1 MDKKR
6 FRTHSIFF
14 RLIMVMLVMAMVVIF
29 LFVVVYFLASQ
40 EIPRISMSA
49 HYFLIGFLFFL
60 LIFALYSTYH
70 VLKKYIAPLKGLTR
84 AALEVSEGKFDVKVP
99 VEGNDELGE
108 LSHTFNTMA
117 LEIREMMN
125 AREKMLRD
133 VSHELK
139 TPLTRLKLAI
149 EMLEDK
155 SAKDSMAEDVQE
167 LEDLVN
173 EILEAEKLRKGIIT
187 GEFKNADVISTIR
200 KVVKTFDKSTPRV
213 LLNNMPVLFELNF
226 EEKAVQ
232 KALKNLIQN
241 AIKFSG
247 PDSSP
252 VEVSAKQKAD
262 RFVVQIK
269 DDGIG
274 IPEEEL
280 SMVFKTF
287 YQVEKSRTKAPGKT
301 GGYGL
306 GLSLVQKVMEAH
318 NGEVKLENNVDGGVV
333 ASLSFPV

>member
-14 RLIMVMLVMAMVVIF
+14 RLVMVMLVMAMVVIF

-40 EIPRISMSA
+40 EISQISMTA

-70 VLKKYIAPLKGLTR
+70 VLKKYITPLKGLTH
-84 AALEVSEGKFDVKVP
+84 AALEVSEGNFDVKVP
-99 VEGNDELGE
+99 VQGNDELGE
-108 LSHTFNTMA
+108 LSQTFNIMA
-117 LEIREMMN
+117 LEIQEMMN

-149 EMLEDK
+149 EMLDNK
-155 SAKDSMAEDVQE
+155 TAKESMAEDVQE

-200 KVVKTFDKSTPRV
+200 KAVKSFDKSKPQV
-213 LLNNMPVLFELNF
+213 ILKNMPVLFELNY

-247 PDSSP
+247 PKSSP
-252 VEVSAKQKAD
+252 IEVSAGQEAD
-262 RFVVQIK
+262 RFVIRVK

-274 IPEEEL
+274 IPDEEL
-280 SMVFKTF
+280 SLVFKTF
-287 YQVEKSRTKAPGKT
+287 YQIEKSRTKAPGKT

-318 NGEVKLENNVDGGVV
+318 KGEVKLKNNHDGGLV
-333 ASLSFPV
+333 ATLSFPV